1 MKGQD
6 TYFLEKTIEFPNM
19 KVRVFRPV
27 LTELE
32 RTKRMKNIYNAAANL
47 LKEVRKNEKNLYE
60 KEKTVSHST

>member
-6 TYFLEKTIEFPNM
+6 TYFLERTIEFPNM

-32 RTKRMKNIYNAAANL
+32 KAKRMKRIYNSAANL
-47 LKEVRKNEKNLYE
+47 LKEVSKNEK
-60 KEKTVSHST
+60 KI